1 MRRRLALVA
10 GALLLAGCE
19 LPRFG
24 APESA
29 SKQGDDVLSL
39 WQWFFVAAMAVG
51 AIVLGLITFTVIRF
65 RRRSDDDIPDQK
77 AEHIPLEILY
87 TVTPIL
93 IVAVLFGVS
102 VVTQQRITKTTDH
115 PAITVNV
122 TGFQWGWKFEYPEER
137 VTVLGTAEQAPV
149 PELVL
154 PVNETSQL
162 HLTTTD
168 VNHSF
173 WVPSFLNKRDLI
185 QGVDNTIDV
194 TPTAIGDYDGR
205 CAEYCG
211 LDHWRMDFTVR
222 VVSQDDFD
230 KWVAEHR

>member
-24 APESA
+24 APNSA

-39 WQWFFVAAMAVG
+39 WQGFFIAAMAVG
-51 AIVLGLITFTVIRF
+51 AIVLGLITFTVIRY
-65 RRRSDDDIPDQK
+65 RRRDDNVPNQK

-87 TVTPIL
+87 TVTPIV
-93 IVAVLFGVS
+93 IVAVLFAVS
-102 VVTQQRITKTTDH
+102 VVTEQHVTKTSDH
-115 PAITVNV
+115 SAVTVNV
-122 TGFQWGWKFEYPEER
+122 TGFQWGWKFEYPDQR
-137 VTVLGTAEQAPV
+137 VTVIGTAEQPPH

-154 PVNETSQL
+154 PVNEITQL

-185 QGVDNTIDV
+185 AGVDNTIDV
-194 TPTAIGDYDGR
+194 TPTAIGVYDGR

-222 VVSQDDFD
+222 VVSQTDFD
-230 KWVAEHR
+230 QWVAEQR